1 MRSLLDTVILVVD
14 FPFHHFKYI
23 LLFPLAFRVSVEPS
37 AVCLMGIPL
46 YVICCFYLAVF
57 NSYYLY
63 LMFVSLINICLGMFL
78 LRFILYE
85 TLLAFLNWVAN
96 SFPILGKFLT
106 IISSNIFSYPLIL
119 SSSSQTPMIQML
131 CLMLS
136 QRSLRLFS
144 FLLILFFLLRFIY
157 FHHSIFQLTC
167 LLFCLSYS
175 ASGSL

>member
-1 MRSLLDTVILVVD
+1 MRSTCMKLAAFKICSLYLVV
-14 FPFHHFKYI
+14 
-23 LLFPLAFRVSVEPS
+23 
-37 AVCLMGIPL
+37 
-46 YVICCFYLAVF
+46 
-57 NSYYLY
+57 
-63 LMFVSLINICLGMFL
+63 VSLINICLGMFL

>member
-78 LRFILYE
+78 LRFILYG
-85 TLLAFLNWVAN
+85 TLNAPTKRHRLVECIQKLDPYIYYLQKPP
-96 SFPILGKFLT
+96 SSLGTHIDWNRWAGKISRVNGEKKAGAERLTLDKIDFKINT
-106 IISSNIFSYPLIL
+106 IIREKGGHYITI
-119 SSSSQTPMIQML
+119 
-131 CLMLS
+131 
-136 QRSLRLFS
+136 R
-144 FLLILFFLLRFIY
+144 
-157 FHHSIFQLTC
+157 
-167 LLFCLSYS
+167 
-175 ASGSL
+175 G